1 MLASRHQTFANSGM
15 NPSPNLFL
23 IGPMG
28 AGKSTIGR
36 RLAAHFTLPF
46 VDLDEEIER
55 RNGVS
60 VALIFELE
68 GEAGFR
74 MREARMIEELSRR
87 DGVVLATGGGAVLD
101 PDTRRVLQQR
111 GFVVYLATS
120 VAQQLTRLA
129 RDVKRPLLRAPDR
142 RERLDAMAVQ
152 RNPLY
157 AEIADATFSASNSAV
172 AQAAR
177 QIALRLQSEWQ
188 REVVAA

>member
-1 MLASRHQTFANSGM
+1 M

-36 RLAAHFTLPF
+36 RLAAHFALPF

-68 GEAGFR
+68 GETGFR
-74 MREARMIEELSRR
+74 QRESRLIEELAHR
-87 DGVVLATGGGAVLD
+87 DGVVLATGGGAVLAESN
-101 PDTRRVLQQR
+101 RSLLHAHGYVL
-111 GFVVYLATS
+111 YLSAS
-120 VAQQLTRLA
+120 VPQQLTRLA
-129 RDVKRPLLRAPDR
+129 RDAKRPLLRAPDR
-142 RERLDAMAVQ
+142 RERLEAMAQ
-152 RNPLY
+152 LRNPLY
-157 AEIADATFSASNSAV
+157 EEIADMTVTGSNSAV

-177 QIALRLQSEWQ
+177 QIAARLETQWQ
-188 REVVAA
+188 RAGVAA

>member
-1 MLASRHQTFANSGM
+1 M

-36 RLAAHFTLPF
+36 RLAAHYALPF
-46 VDLDEEIER
+46 IDLDDEIER

-68 GEAGFR
+68 GEPGFR
-74 MREARMIEELSRR
+74 ARESRLIDELTRR

-101 PDTRRVLQQR
+101 ATNRRCLHER
-111 GFVVYLATS
+111 GFVVHLAAS
-120 VAQQLTRLA
+120 VPQQLSRLA
-129 RDVKRPLLRAPDR
+129 RDAKRPLLRAPDR
-142 RERLDAMAVQ
+142 RERLEAMALL

-157 AEIADATFSASNSAV
+157 AEIADATFTGSNAAV
-172 AQAAR
+172 AQTAR
-177 QIALRLQSEWQ
+177 SIASRLDTLWQ
-188 REVVAA
+188 RQQVAA

>member
-1 MLASRHQTFANSGM
+1 M

-36 RLAAHFTLPF
+36 RLAAHFALPF
-46 VDLDEEIER
+46 IDLDEEIER
-55 RNGVS
+55 RNGVT

-74 MREARMIEELSRR
+74 QRESRLIEELSLR
-87 DGVVLATGGGAVLD
+87 DGVVLATGGGAVLAEAN
-101 PDTRRVLQQR
+101 RHMLHER
-111 GFVVYLATS
+111 GFVLHLAAT
-120 VAQQLTRLA
+120 VQQQLSRLA
-129 RDVKRPLLRAPDR
+129 RDAKRPLLQAPDR
-142 RERLDAMAVQ
+142 RERLEAMAAQ

-157 AEIADATFSASNSAV
+157 EEIADLSVTGSNSAV

-177 QIALRLQSEWQ
+177 QIAARLETHWQ
-188 REVVAA
+188 RQGVAA